1 MKFLRTVSTRRLLAM
16 IVGLVAAIAVG
27 TAIAVAASG
36 PGPVPART
44 SLAKAI
50 RGAVAAP
57 AAPAV
62 TGIYARISFTN
73 HLIDASNIQGT
84 DPILQGASGR
94 LWVSTSSTNYQLRLE
109 LQGDNGDAQVVVDNG
124 SFWIYDPTSNT
135 VYEGTIPQAAD
146 KTTKGKKHEA
156 ADSGALPSTAQIQSD
171 LNQLTKHVDLSGAIP
186 SDVGG
191 RPAYTVRVS
200 PQHDAGLLGA
210 VELAWDS
217 QHGIPLRIA
226 VYARGDGSPVL
237 ELKATSVS
245 YGPVSAGVF
254 DIKPPSGAKVV
265 KLSSPATPAAA
276 ARAARAHAK
285 HGTASKEQPVTGAA
299 AVASH
304 LSFKLLAPK
313 SLVGL
318 PRQSVQLLDWGGS
331 PAALVTY
338 GQNLG
343 GIAVIEQPATATGSQ
358 SATTQSQSGNGDQQ
372 GLSLPSISINGAT
385 GHELD
390 TALGTMVQFTRGGVS
405 YTVIG
410 SVTPWAAEL
419 AARRL

>member
-16 IVGLVAAIAVG
+16 IAGLVAAIVAG
-27 TAIAVAASG
+27 TAIAVAAAG
-36 PGPVPART
+36 AGPVPARKP
-44 SLAKAI
+44 LAQAI
-50 RGAVAAP
+50 HGAL

-62 TGIYARISFTN
+62 TGVYARISFTN
-73 HLIDASNIQGT
+73 HLIDASNIEGT

-94 LWVSTSSTNYQLRLE
+94 IWVSTRPTHRQLRLE
-109 LQGDNGDAQVVVDNG
+109 LQGSNGDAQVVVDNQ

-135 VYEGTIPQAAD
+135 IYEGTIPAQSAN
-146 KTTKGKKHEA
+146 KSSTGKSKNHGDA
-156 ADSGALPSTAQIQSD
+156 GALPSVAQIQRG
-171 LNQLTKHVDLSGAIP
+171 LNQFVRHVSLSDAIP

-191 RPAYTVRVS
+191 RPTYTVRVS

-217 QHGIPLRIA
+217 RHGIPLRIA

-237 ELKATSVS
+237 ELKATGVS
-245 YGPVSAGVF
+245 YGPVSEGVF
-254 DIKPPSGAKVV
+254 EIKPPAGAKVV
-265 KLSSPATPAAA
+265 RVSSPAAA
-276 ARAARAHAK
+276 APAAAAAAVRAHAK
-285 HGTASKEQPVTGAA
+285 RHSSKPVTGPA
-299 AVASH
+299 AVARH
-304 LSFKLLAPK
+304 LSFKLVAPAA
-313 SLVGL
+313 LVGL

-331 PAALVTY
+331 PAALVSY

-343 GIAVIEQPATATGSQ
+343 GIAVIEQPAGSAGAAD
-358 SATTQSQSGNGDQQ
+358 SQSQSNGGDQQ

-390 TALGTMVQFTRGGVS
+390 TALGTMVQFTRAGVS